1 MFFREKKED
10 VADVSIRPHDSEKV
24 EEEYMYST
32 GMGPGSINSRHT
44 IDLQEGTKR
53 GLDARHVQ
61 MIALGGAI
69 GTGLFLN
76 SGGNIATLAV
86 KRNRLDLPVLS
97 SHTASVSEIDQIKNG
112 SSHSTPSNTHHSS
125 NDIVGFMV
133 YCIMTCLGEMATY
146 MPVSGSFN
154 HYATRFVDPALGF
167 ALGWNYWFS
176 AVTIATELAAAAT
189 IIKWW
194 QPIMPDPAWSTIFMV
209 LILSINLV
217 GVRLYGEI
225 EYWFALVKIL
235 IVIMFIIIGILV
247 ATGAVGEGGPTG
259 FRYWNDP
266 GAFVDGAVGT
276 VSVLLSA
283 GFSFQGTEVVGLTA
297 GECKNPTRTIPR
309 AIRNTLWRIVIFYII
324 TIFLIGLCIPSNDAR
339 LGDGED
345 TTTASFTLI
354 FDIAGI
360 EVASH
365 LVNVVILLSVLS
377 AANSALYTT
386 SRTLLG
392 LARDGNAPAFLGRV
406 NRFGSPF
413 WAVVFSSLIGFA
425 CVFVSI
431 YSAEEAFTWFLSIT
445 AVSGFISWSGIAFVQ
460 LRFRRAYVKQGRN
473 IEELPF
479 RAFGY
484 PFTGIFAVVLTVLII
499 LGQGYG
505 AFAPE
510 FDGVT
515 FATNYI
521 GLVPAIVCYIGY
533 KLVRRTKVVP
543 LLDVD
548 FETGRVTDLDVAK
561 DTEEIGYLPWYKRAL
576 AWIF

>member
-32 GMGPGSINSRHT
+32 TMGPGSITSKHT

-76 SGGNIATLAV
+76 SGGNIATAGPAGAFIAYCV
-86 KRNRLDLPVLS
+86 
-97 SHTASVSEIDQIKNG
+97 I
-112 SSHSTPSNTHHSS
+112 
-125 NDIVGFMV
+125 GFMV

-194 QPIMPDPAWSTIFMV
+194 QPVMPDPAWSTIFMV
-209 LILSINLV
+209 LILAINLV

-247 ATGAVGEGGPTG
+247 AAGAVGGAGPTG

-266 GAFVDGAVGT
+266 GAFAGGPVGT

-324 TIFLIGLCIPSNDAR
+324 TIFLIGLCIPSNDER

-460 LRFRRAYVKQGRN
+460 LRFRRAYVKQGRSL
-473 IEELPF
+473 EELPF

-484 PFTGIFAVVLTVLII
+484 PYTGIFAVVLTILII

-521 GLVPAIVCYIGY
+521 GLVPAIVCYVGY
-533 KLVRRTKVVP
+533 KLIRRTKVVP

-561 DTEEIGYLPWYKRAL
+561 DTEEIGHLPWYKRAL